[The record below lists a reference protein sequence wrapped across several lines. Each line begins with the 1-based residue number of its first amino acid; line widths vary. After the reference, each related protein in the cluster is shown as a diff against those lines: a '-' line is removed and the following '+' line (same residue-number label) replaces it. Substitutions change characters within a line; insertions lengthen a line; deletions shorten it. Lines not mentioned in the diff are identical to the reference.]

1 MRVNLQERICRRL
14 SAALIAAMLL
24 AAGLCP
30 ARAEEQTIGQRMTH
44 HRALDAGVW
53 AMPMLHFN
61 GMRSAVMESGLINLK
76 K

>member
-1 MRVNLQERICRRL
+1 MPANLL
-14 SAALIAAMLL
+14 V
-24 AAGLCP
+24 AGLSSV
-30 ARAEEQTIGQRMTH
+30 RAEEQTIGQRMTH
-44 HRALDAGVW
+44 HRALDAAVW